1 MSDTDVDKGHT
12 SQIIENSSIMK
23 SSNEFAMNI
32 LLRRRRSNHVQCA
45 LFFIIERK
53 SRHLANPLSGY
64 VVCECH
70 LCIGL
75 QFVQ

>member
-1 MSDTDVDKGHT
+1 MSDTDVDEGHT
-12 SQIIENSSIMK
+12 SQIIENSIMK
-23 SSNEFAMNI
+23 SWNEFALNI
-32 LLRRRRSNHVQCA
+32 LLEGEATMCA
-45 LFFIIERK
+45 LFIIERK

>member
-32 LLRRRRSNHVQCA
+32 LLRRSHVDV
-45 LFFIIERK
+45 L
-53 SRHLANPLSGY
+53 
-64 VVCECH
+64 
-70 LCIGL
+70 
-75 QFVQ
+75 